1 MGFTLIEV
9 LLVLVLLGILATIAA
24 PSVRGML
31 SGGDLRTAAREL
43 AAAERYA
50 RSMSLLNQS
59 PVDLVL
65 HLEDG
70 SFELL
75 AKEREGTLR
84 FGMGD
89 LAATT
94 NGLGYTEELMV
105 ASSKRSVS
113 LTGGFGL
120 AVSKDDLDAGVS
132 TNAFEQLVALQ
143 EGTNFTDTVSLA
155 DSINFKKE
163 YKKIAFSFE
172 GWRDRPVSKR
182 SREEDWSGEQKDGQ
196 LTIRYHS
203 NGAVRPHRIQVFEKE
218 NPESCLFVTVSA
230 VGRTLVQNEEEVR

>member
-1 MGFTLIEV
+1 
-9 LLVLVLLGILATIAA
+9 
-24 PSVRGML
+24 
-31 SGGDLRTAAREL
+31 
-43 AAAERYA
+43 
-50 RSMSLLNQS
+50 
-59 PVDLVL
+59 
-65 HLEDG
+65 
-70 SFELL
+70 
-75 AKEREGTLR
+75 
-84 FGMGD
+84 
-89 LAATT
+89 
-94 NGLGYTEELMV
+94 MV

-182 SREEDWSGEQKDGQ
+182 FREEDWSGEQKEGQ

-218 NPESCLFVTVSA
+218 NPESCLFITVSA

>member
-163 YKKIAFSFE
+163 YKKIPF
-172 GWRDRPVSKR
+172 
-182 SREEDWSGEQKDGQ
+182 
-196 LTIRYHS
+196 
-203 NGAVRPHRIQVFEKE
+203 
-218 NPESCLFVTVSA
+218 
-230 VGRTLVQNEEEVR
+230 